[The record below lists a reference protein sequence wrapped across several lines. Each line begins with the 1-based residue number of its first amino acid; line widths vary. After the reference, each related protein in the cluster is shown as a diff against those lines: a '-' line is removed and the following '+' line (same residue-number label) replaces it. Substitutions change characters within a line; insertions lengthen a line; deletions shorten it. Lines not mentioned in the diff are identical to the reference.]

1 MKHRGSFRSAA
12 SALGVLLY
20 VLSLSPVA
28 SAEVLTIGSDPEMTF
43 AEDTV
48 FENASSESTLSMGS
62 GNTWDND
69 SSEQVTITNAD
80 GSFAVKG
87 PRAGI
92 YVPSGKTLTMKAQEL
107 TLSSTTDTQLIDDSN
122 WFFTPLQAAGLY
134 AEGGNVTLEGEK
146 GITLQGFNHGLY
158 ASGPS
163 DNNDTGFFP
172 DASDDSDGFW
182 ESELPYDPTN
192 PDMPPSG
199 INTDERTQITLTTKG
214 SSTITAT
221 AGNTLQNQ
229 NPYGISGIQTLLG
242 ADVTLSAG
250 KDNLIS
256 VNSNDTYSSGISVGR
271 IASGGEA
278 GPAFGT
284 VTLTAGGNNQVT
296 GAIPMASAGVAIA
309 ASM

>member
-20 VLSLSPVA
+20 VLSLSPAA

-163 DNNDTGFFP
+163 DNNDTEFFP
-172 DASDDSDGFW
+172 MRAMV
-182 ESELPYDPTN
+182 L
-192 PDMPPSG
+192 M
-199 INTDERTQITLTTKG
+199 
-214 SSTITAT
+214 
-221 AGNTLQNQ
+221 
-229 NPYGISGIQTLLG
+229 
-242 ADVTLSAG
+242 
-250 KDNLIS
+250 
-256 VNSNDTYSSGISVGR
+256 
-271 IASGGEA
+271 
-278 GPAFGT
+278 AFGKANFLMT
-284 VTLTAGGNNQVT
+284 QPIRICPPVESIRMNAPRLPLQQRAATQSQPRQAILCRIKTLTAFQ
-296 GAIPMASAGVAIA
+296 ASRPSSVL
-309 ASM
+309 M

>member
-20 VLSLSPVA
+20 VLSLSPAA
-28 SAEVLTIGSDPEMTF
+28 SAEVLTIGSDSEMTY

-107 TLSSTTDTQLIDDSN
+107 TLSSTTNTQLIDDSN

-158 ASGPS
+158 
-163 DNNDTGFFP
+163 D
-172 DASDDSDGFW
+172 
-182 ESELPYDPTN
+182 
-192 PDMPPSG
+192 
-199 INTDERTQITLTTKG
+199 R
-214 SSTITAT
+214 
-221 AGNTLQNQ
+221 
-229 NPYGISGIQTLLG
+229 
-242 ADVTLSAG
+242 SAA
-250 KDNLIS
+250 L
-256 VNSNDTYSSGISVGR
+256 
-271 IASGGEA
+271 
-278 GPAFGT
+278 
-284 VTLTAGGNNQVT
+284 
-296 GAIPMASAGVAIA
+296 
-309 ASM
+309 